1 MSLTIPTPF
10 EDTTTFIPAQKDAC
24 KLVSQSRAITTSS
37 TPKRSLKRTE
47 TAETDELFQ
56 TDYVPASE
64 IVEKAA
70 ALMQKHKAVLSQ
82 TRQGTKTFEQTFLSL
97 MQIVQGE
104 FLYAY
109 TWDRNWYNRVAA
121 KYPLEQVT
129 FPDMD
134 AVLAKLDDVLSYV
147 EERQPYGYWYPTKR
161 NGKMNKTSLAGFI
174 ASPMKSGNWWSPF
187 LEIACTDAVTPR
199 MYRDSLGKKVCQQL
213 DEILQ
218 SVWFQKDF
226 TTMVRF
232 YKGVCDLKRWHQE
245 NAARLCERSSENNYH
260 LSSFGTFLERIK
272 QCNEETSCVG
282 PAFIGPW
289 STKWSVLKD
298 WLNKVNGVE
307 I

>member
-1 MSLTIPTPF
+1 MSSALAPF
-10 EDTTTFIPAQKDAC
+10 EDTTTFIPSQKSAC
-24 KLVSQSRAITTSS
+24 KLVSAKRAITTSS
-37 TPKRSLKRTE
+37 TSKPSLKRTE

-64 IVEKAA
+64 IVEKAE
-70 ALMQKHKAVLSQ
+70 ALMKKHELVLSQ
-82 TRQGTKTFEQTFLSL
+82 TRQGTKIFEQTFLSL

-147 EERQPYGYWYPTKR
+147 EERQLYGYWYPTKR

-199 MYRDSLGKKVCQQL
+199 MYRDILGKKVCQQL

-218 SVWFQKDF
+218 SVRFQKDF

-260 LSSFGTFLERIK
+260 LSSFGTLLERIK

>member
-24 KLVSQSRAITTSS
+24 KLVSQSKVITTSS

-260 LSSFGTFLERIK
+260 LSSFGTLLERIK

>member
-1 MSLTIPTPF
+1 MSLALATPF
-10 EDTTTFIPAQKDAC
+10 EDTTTFIPAQKDAR
-24 KLVSQSRAITTSS
+24 KLVSAKRAVTTSS
-37 TPKRSLKRTE
+37 APKTSLKRTE

-147 EERQPYGYWYPTKR
+147 EERQLYGYWYPTKR

-260 LSSFGTFLERIK
+260 LSSFGTLLERIK
-272 QCNEETSCVG
+272 QCNKETSCVG

-289 STKWSVLKD
+289 ATKWIVLKD

>member
-1 MSLTIPTPF
+1 MSSALAPF
-10 EDTTTFIPAQKDAC
+10 EDTTTFIPAQKSAC
-24 KLVSQSRAITTSS
+24 KLVSEKRAVNTSS
-37 TPKRSLKRTE
+37 LAKTSLKRTE
-47 TAETDELFQ
+47 TAENDELFQ

-82 TRQGTKTFEQTFLSL
+82 TRQGTKTLEQTFLSL

-199 MYRDSLGKKVCQQL
+199 MYRDSLGKNVCKVL
-213 DEILQ
+213 DEILEN
-218 SVWFQKDF
+218 VWFQKDF
-226 TTMVRF
+226 VTMVRF

-245 NAARLCERSSENNYH
+245 NASRLCARSSENNYH
-260 LSSFGTFLERIK
+260 LASFGTLLERIK
-272 QCNEETSCVG
+272 QCNEETGCVG
-282 PAFIGPW
+282 PAFVGPW

>member
-199 MYRDSLGKKVCQQL
+199 MYRDSLGKNVCKVL
-213 DEILQ
+213 DKILEN
-218 SVWFQKDF
+218 VWFQKDF
-226 TTMVRF
+226 VTMVRF
-232 YKGVCDLKRWHQE
+232 YKGVCDLKRWHRE

-260 LSSFGTFLERIK
+260 LSSFGTLLERIK

>member
-199 MYRDSLGKKVCQQL
+199 MYRDSLGKNVCKVL
-213 DEILQ
+213 DKILEN
-218 SVWFQKDF
+218 VWFQKDF
-226 TTMVRF
+226 VTMVRF
-232 YKGVCDLKRWHQE
+232 YKGVCDLKRWHRE
-245 NAARLCERSSENNYH
+245 NSARLCERSSENNYH
-260 LSSFGTFLERIK
+260 LSSFGTLLERIK

-282 PAFIGPW
+282 PAFVGPW

>member
-24 KLVSQSRAITTSS
+24 KLVSQSRAIITSS

-260 LSSFGTFLERIK
+260 LSSFGTLLERIK

>member
-260 LSSFGTFLERIK
+260 LSSFGTLLERIK

>member
-24 KLVSQSRAITTSS
+24 KLVSQLRAVTTSS

-47 TAETDELFQ
+47 TAENDELFQ
-56 TDYVPASE
+56 TNHVPSIE
-64 IVEKAA
+64 IVEKAE

-97 MQIVQGE
+97 MQILQGE

-199 MYRDSLGKKVCQQL
+199 MYRDSLGKSVCKVL
-213 DEILQ
+213 DGILE

-226 TTMVRF
+226 VTMVKF
-232 YKGVCDLKRWHQE
+232 YKGVCDLKKWHQE

-260 LSSFGTFLERIK
+260 LSSFGTLLERIK
-272 QCNEETSCVG
+272 QCNEETGCVG
-282 PAFIGPW
+282 PAFVGPW
-289 STKWSVLKD
+289 SAKWSVLKD

>member
-64 IVEKAA
+64 IVEKAV

-199 MYRDSLGKKVCQQL
+199 MYRDSFGTKICQQL

-218 SVWFQKDF
+218 TAWFQKDF
-226 TTMVRF
+226 TTMVHF
-232 YKGVCDLKRWHQE
+232 YKGVSDLKRWHQE
-245 NAARLCERSSENNYH
+245 NVAKLCSRSSENNYH

>member
-10 EDTTTFIPAQKDAC
+10 EDTTTFIPAQKGAC
-24 KLVSQSRAITTSS
+24 KLVSHSRVINTSS
-37 TPKRSLKRTE
+37 TTKRSLKRTE
-47 TAETDELFQ
+47 TSETDELFQ

-64 IVEKAA
+64 IVEKAE
-70 ALMQKHKAVLSQ
+70 ALMKKHELVLSQ
-82 TRQGTKTFEQTFLSL
+82 TRQGTKIFEQTFLSL

-109 TWDRNWYNRVAA
+109 NWDRNWYNRVAK
-121 KYPLEQVT
+121 KYPLEQFT

-199 MYRDSLGKKVCQQL
+199 MYRDSLGKNVCKVL
-213 DEILQ
+213 DEILE

-226 TTMVRF
+226 VTMVRF
-232 YKGVCDLKRWHQE
+232 YKGASDLKQWHQE
-245 NAARLCERSSENNYH
+245 NSARLCERSSENNYY
-260 LSSFGTFLERIK
+260 LASFGTLLERIK
-272 QCNEETSCVG
+272 QCNEETGCVG
-282 PAFIGPW
+282 PDFIGPW

-298 WLNKVNGVE
+298 WLNRVNGVE